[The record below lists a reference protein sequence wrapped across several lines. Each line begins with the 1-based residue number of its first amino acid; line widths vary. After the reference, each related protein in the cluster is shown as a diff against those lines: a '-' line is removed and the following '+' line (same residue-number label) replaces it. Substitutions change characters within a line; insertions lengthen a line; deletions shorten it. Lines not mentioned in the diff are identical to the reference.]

1 MIKQKFKSSLD
12 FHLGFDK
19 VQYKLDHQQQQQVRV
34 EILPI
39 FHLYKFS
46 PVCPFHVESKISNFC
61 CKSVPGNNFP
71 WIELYAKFNT
81 LAPLWTSEVCT
92 IIWSLNF
99 KLIFQQCFKSA
110 KKQGWCFTS
119 VCKMAWIDR
128 CCKFYLVDCVP
139 ECHKFA
145 KTLIVLTPTL
155 SKQNT

>member
-92 IIWSLNF
+92 IIWNLNF
-99 KLIFQQCFKSA
+99 KLICRQCFKSA
-110 KKQGWCFTS
+110 KN
-119 VCKMAWIDR
+119 MAD
-128 CCKFYLVDCVP
+128 VSP
-139 ECHKFA
+139 QFA
-145 KTLIVLTPTL
+145 KWLELIAAANFTWSMECQSVTNLQ
-155 SKQNT
+155 KQWLY

>member
-1 MIKQKFKSSLD
+1 MIKQKFKSSLG
-12 FHLGFDK
+12 FQLGFDK
-19 VQYKLDHQQQQQVRV
+19 VQYKLDHQQQVRV

-110 KKQGWCFTS
+110 KNKADVSPQ
-119 VCKMAWIDR
+119 
-128 CCKFYLVDCVP
+128 
-139 ECHKFA
+139 FA
-145 KTLIVLTPTL
+145 KWLELIAVANFTWSMECQSVTNLQ
-155 SKQNT
+155 KQWLY

>member
-1 MIKQKFKSSLD
+1 MMIKQKFKSSLD

-46 PVCPFHVESKISNFC
+46 PVCPFHVESKISEFC

-81 LAPLWTSEVCT
+81 LAPLWTSEVCK
-92 IIWSLNF
+92 IIWNLNF
-99 KLIFQQCFKSA
+99 KLLIFQQYFKSA
-110 KKQGWCFTS
+110 KNKADVLPQ
-119 VCKMAWIDR
+119 
-128 CCKFYLVDCVP
+128 
-139 ECHKFA
+139 FA
-145 KTLIVLTPTL
+145 KWLELIVVANFTWSMECQSVTNLQ
-155 SKQNT
+155 KQWLF